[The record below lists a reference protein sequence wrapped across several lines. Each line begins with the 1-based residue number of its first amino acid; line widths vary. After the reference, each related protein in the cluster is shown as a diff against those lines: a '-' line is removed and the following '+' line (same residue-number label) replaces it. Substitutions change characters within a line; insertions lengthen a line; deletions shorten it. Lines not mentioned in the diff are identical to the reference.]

1 MNNKP
6 QTDDEI
12 LVDMDEI
19 DNLELECGIS
29 AAPSRKLKTL
39 KSKLNAEGKSKDKT
53 SGVPQ
58 RKINTK

>member
-6 QTDDEI
+6 QTDNEI

-19 DNLELECGIS
+19 DRLELECGIS
-29 AAPSRKLKTL
+29 AAPSRKVKR
-39 KSKLNAEGKSKDKT
+39 EDKPKYKPT
-53 SGVPQ
+53 GVASQ